1 MAKVFGILTAIA
13 LALSALIAFKN
24 QGEFESRTAM
34 TESEKDLLS
43 KSQARLKAAQEG
55 VTTIPIE
62 RAAVDAE
69 TQKLIATEA
78 AQQKTND
85 GIKAEVD
92 ALSAKITTNKEKL
105 DEIRDKTSKIGDLKE
120 LASKMRATSSELE
133 DLTQSITANEAK
145 LANLTAQDGSVQ
157 TQITGAKAKVERFS
171 SGQSLGSLQTRIR
184 SIYPNWGFV
193 TLASGNNAG
202 VMANSTLD
210 VVRDGE
216 TIAKLL
222 VTAVETGSAS
232 ASIVPDSLASN
243 VTLRVGDHVIPGQ
256 ALTKTASN

>member
-1 MAKVFGILTAIA
+1 
-13 LALSALIAFKN
+13 
-24 QGEFESRTAM
+24 
-34 TESEKDLLS
+34 
-43 KSQARLKAAQEG
+43 
-55 VTTIPIE
+55 
-62 RAAVDAE
+62 
-69 TQKLIATEA
+69 
-78 AQQKTND
+78 
-85 GIKAEVD
+85 
-92 ALSAKITTNKEKL
+92 
-105 DEIRDKTSKIGDLKE
+105 
-120 LASKMRATSSELE
+120 
-133 DLTQSITANEAK
+133 
-145 LANLTAQDGSVQ
+145 
-157 TQITGAKAKVERFS
+157 
-171 SGQSLGSLQTRIR
+171 
-184 SIYPNWGFV
+184 V